1 MKAISGLII
10 LIFSRFCKLIWD
22 DVERNIKVFTL
33 WQDWLLLAY
42 EIDDLF
48 NPSFLIYF
56 NNSNTFMVN
65 LPIVKIRCFFSGL
78 LKWLLITR
86 EDYSLWQE
94 TGESEV
100 RPPQPQQPASSWR
113 PACSFTMK
121 LGQSFFIWI
130 FVSNFKKS
138 TSKSCKIHQILLT
151 PALPQ
156 HWGLTISVLH
166 IANIQVIKVR
176 SSSQDNILAFVTT
189 NQYKPNSGLENNK
202 KVNFT
207 VSIRVRTSQIRNV
220 LFSSE
225 GYFLLVSGKEH

>member
-22 DVERNIKVFTL
+22 DVKRNIKVFTL
-33 WQDWLLLAY
+33 SLGNILWQEWLLLAY

-100 RPPQPQQPASSWR
+100 RPPQPQPASSWR
-113 PACSFTMK
+113 PACSFTVGK
-121 LGQSFFIWI
+121 LGYCFFV
-130 FVSNFKKS
+130 FESLF
-138 TSKSCKIHQILLT
+138 QILKN
-151 PALPQ
+151 Q
-156 HWGLTISVLH
+156 HQSRLKF
-166 IANIQVIKVR
+166 IKFYWHLLCH
-176 SSSQDNILAFVTT
+176 STEDWQFQCYT
-189 NQYKPNSGLENNK
+189 K
-202 KVNFT
+202 
-207 VSIRVRTSQIRNV
+207 QIYR
-220 LFSSE
+220 
-225 GYFLLVSGKEH
+225 

>member
-1 MKAISGLII
+1 MKAISGLSI

-94 TGESEV
+94 TGE
-100 RPPQPQQPASSWR
+100 R
-113 PACSFTMK
+113 
-121 LGQSFFIWI
+121 G
-130 FVSNFKKS
+130 
-138 TSKSCKIHQILLT
+138 
-151 PALPQ
+151 
-156 HWGLTISVLH
+156 
-166 IANIQVIKVR
+166 
-176 SSSQDNILAFVTT
+176 SSSSA
-189 NQYKPNSGLENNK
+189 SA
-202 KVNFT
+202 
-207 VSIRVRTSQIRNV
+207 RVIMTSS
-220 LFSSE
+220 LLLHSE
-225 GYFLLVSGKEH
+225 AGAKFFYLNLCFKF